1 MSLALHRHEIE
12 QLAKSVT
19 NLADIAYS
27 INRVHSTRYT
37 ANDIQRI
44 MDGKQPRKQREWV
57 EHPPQPAAVN
67 KKVGEPIG
75 YCPPLST
82 LRDGGDP
89 LAIATNA
96 YIERNRA
103 KIEALAQ

>member
-82 LRDGGDP
+82 LRDGGDRETH
-89 LAIATNA
+89 AGVD
-96 YIERNRA
+96 
-103 KIEALAQ
+103 EA